1 MNSPFPGMDP
11 FLELHWGDVHSRL
24 ITYLSDALQ
33 PHLPDDLRA
42 RIEERVFVESD
53 FGHSRLVIP
62 GVRVFESTHRQGGLN
77 SGGTA
82 IAELTDVEATE
93 VEPFVFNLHG
103 LEITEGFIEIRERGG
118 GRVVTVIEILSRA
131 NKFPGPGQEMYRQK
145 QDEVLQSNASLVEID
160 LVRGGQRVLALPTCD
175 IPPQHRHDSLACI
188 SPGWK
193 RSQRVLYALPLTKQL
208 PGIRIPLRE
217 TDPPVRLQ
225 LQPLI
230 DRAYELGGYD
240 DIDYTQELDPP
251 LTTDEVAWVKTLWT
265 TK

>member
-1 MNSPFPGMDP
+1 MNSSFPGMDP

-53 FGHSRLVIP
+53 LGHSRLVIP

-160 LVRGGQRVLALPTCD
+160 LVRGGPTSVGSTDVRHSPATPPRLSGVHQPRLEALAA
-175 IPPQHRHDSLACI
+175 S
-188 SPGWK
+188 
-193 RSQRVLYALPLTKQL
+193 
-208 PGIRIPLRE
+208 
-217 TDPPVRLQ
+217 PVRAAAHETTPRHPH
-225 LQPLI
+225 PLARDRPAGATATPAADRSRLRTRRLRRHRLHAGTRPAI
-230 DRAYELGGYD
+230 DHR
-240 DIDYTQELDPP
+240 
-251 LTTDEVAWVKTLWT
+251 
-265 TK
+265 

>member
-53 FGHSRLVIP
+53 LGHSRLVIP
-62 GVRVFESTHRQGGLN
+62 EVRVFESTHRQGGLN

-93 VEPFVFNLHG
+93 VEQFVFNLHG

-131 NKFPGPGQEMYRQK
+131 NKFPGLGQEMYRQK

-160 LVRGGQRVLALPTCD
+160 LVRGANEC
-175 IPPQHRHDSLACI
+175 
-188 SPGWK
+188 W
-193 RSQRVLYALPLTKQL
+193 LY
-208 PGIRIPLRE
+208 R
-217 TDPPVRLQ
+217 
-225 LQPLI
+225 
-230 DRAYELGGYD
+230 RA
-240 DIDYTQELDPP
+240 TFPRNTA
-251 LTTDEVAWVKTLWT
+251 TTI
-265 TK
+265 